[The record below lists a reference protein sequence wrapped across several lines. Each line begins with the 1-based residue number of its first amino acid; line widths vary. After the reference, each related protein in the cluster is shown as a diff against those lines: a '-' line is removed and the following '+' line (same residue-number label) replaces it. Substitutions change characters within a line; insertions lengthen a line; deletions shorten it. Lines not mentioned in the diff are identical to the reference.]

1 MIGDTRP
8 VLRLLKTLPNL
19 LETHLTKNSPHENL
33 FIRVGQL
40 MQQLFYLPN
49 SLAAQQDFLGQF
61 LRFQHIPFYVR
72 RELGLTALFQS
83 LGYRKT
89 VEKIAKY
96 FNLIFVVTAIDAVQ
110 MLTVWQINEQTGS
123 RLPLIPILTV
133 LGAMFIGF
141 IELKSVYEKSED
153 KEKAKIADAAAAL
166 GSALK
171 NRETQGIVAAV
182 LEYMERA
189 GRQSGSPRGPARSEQ
204 APGPEFMPNP
214 DIYDEE

>member
-1 MIGDTRP
+1 MIDHIFAAIRP
-8 VLRLLKTLPNL
+8 QLIILTIVYLLVLFVIFLDLWAG
-19 LETHLTKNSPHENL
+19 
-33 FIRVGQL
+33 IRKDRKRGE
-40 MQQLFYLPN
+40 
-49 SLAAQQDFLGQF
+49 
-61 LRFQHIPFYVR
+61 LRS
-72 RELGLTALFQS
+72 S

-153 KEKAKIADAAAAL
+153 KEKAKIADAAAVL

-171 NRETQGIVAAV
+171 NRETQSIVAAV
-182 LEYMERA
+182 LEYMERG
-189 GRQSGSPRGPARSEQ
+189 GRQSGSPRVPARGGQ
-204 APGPEFMPNP
+204 DPGPEFMPNP

>member
-1 MIGDTRP
+1 MIDHIFAAIRP
-8 VLRLLKTLPNL
+8 QLIILTIVYLLVLFVIFLDLWAG
-19 LETHLTKNSPHENL
+19 
-33 FIRVGQL
+33 IRKARKRGE
-40 MQQLFYLPN
+40 
-49 SLAAQQDFLGQF
+49 
-61 LRFQHIPFYVR
+61 LRS
-72 RELGLTALFQS
+72 S

-182 LEYMERA
+182 LELSLIHNRLC
-189 GRQSGSPRGPARSEQ
+189 RRLITSISLGSP
-204 APGPEFMPNP
+204 
-214 DIYDEE
+214 DH

>member
-1 MIGDTRP
+1 MADQRADP
-8 VLRLLKTLPNL
+8 
-19 LETHLTKNSPHENL
+19 
-33 FIRVGQL
+33 
-40 MQQLFYLPN
+40 
-49 SLAAQQDFLGQF
+49 
-61 LRFQHIPFYVR
+61 
-72 RELGLTALFQS
+72 
-83 LGYRKT
+83 
-89 VEKIAKY
+89 
-96 FNLIFVVTAIDAVQ
+96 
-110 MLTVWQINEQTGS
+110 
-123 RLPLIPILTV
+123 LPLIPILTV

-214 DIYDEE
+214 DIYDEK

>member
-1 MIGDTRP
+1 MIDHIFAAIRP
-8 VLRLLKTLPNL
+8 QLIILTIVYLLVLFVIFLDLWAG
-19 LETHLTKNSPHENL
+19 
-33 FIRVGQL
+33 IRKARKRGE
-40 MQQLFYLPN
+40 
-49 SLAAQQDFLGQF
+49 
-61 LRFQHIPFYVR
+61 LRS
-72 RELGLTALFQS
+72 S

-153 KEKAKIADAAAAL
+153 KEKAKIADA
-166 GSALK
+166 G
-171 NRETQGIVAAV
+171 
-182 LEYMERA
+182 
-189 GRQSGSPRGPARSEQ
+189 PRWVRR
-204 APGPEFMPNP
+204 
-214 DIYDEE
+214 

>member
-1 MIGDTRP
+1 MIDHIFAAIRP
-8 VLRLLKTLPNL
+8 QLIILTIVYLLVLFVIFLDLWAG
-19 LETHLTKNSPHENL
+19 
-33 FIRVGQL
+33 IRKARKRGE
-40 MQQLFYLPN
+40 
-49 SLAAQQDFLGQF
+49 
-61 LRFQHIPFYVR
+61 LRS
-72 RELGLTALFQS
+72 S

-182 LEYMERA
+182 LEYMEKRA

>member
-1 MIGDTRP
+1 MIDHIFAAIRP
-8 VLRLLKTLPNL
+8 QLIILTIVYLLVLFVIFLDLWAG
-19 LETHLTKNSPHENL
+19 
-33 FIRVGQL
+33 IRKARKRGE
-40 MQQLFYLPN
+40 
-49 SLAAQQDFLGQF
+49 
-61 LRFQHIPFYVR
+61 LRS
-72 RELGLTALFQS
+72 S

-96 FNLIFVVTAIDAVQ
+96 FNLIFV

>member
-1 MIGDTRP
+1 MIDHIFAAIRP
-8 VLRLLKTLPNL
+8 QLIILTIVYLLVLFVIFLDLWAG
-19 LETHLTKNSPHENL
+19 
-33 FIRVGQL
+33 IRKARKRGE
-40 MQQLFYLPN
+40 
-49 SLAAQQDFLGQF
+49 
-61 LRFQHIPFYVR
+61 LRS
-72 RELGLTALFQS
+72 S

-110 MLTVWQINEQTGS
+110 M
-123 RLPLIPILTV
+123 
-133 LGAMFIGF
+133 
-141 IELKSVYEKSED
+141 LKSVYEKSED

>member
-1 MIGDTRP
+1 MAIHLYLDEALTQQISEGDFSRP
-8 VLRLLKTLPNL
+8 EAESYNGTDGDSKDR
-19 LETHLTKNSPHENL
+19 
-33 FIRVGQL
+33 QL
-40 MQQLFYLPN
+40 YVANEQT
-49 SLAAQQDFLGQF
+49 SLA
-61 LRFQHIPFYVR
+61 
-72 RELGLTALFQS
+72 S
-83 LGYRKT
+83 
-89 VEKIAKY
+89 
-96 FNLIFVVTAIDAVQ
+96 AIDAVQ

-204 APGPEFMPNP
+204 APGPEFMPTP
-214 DIYDEE
+214 DIYDETEEQL

>member
-1 MIGDTRP
+1 MIDHIFAAIRP
-8 VLRLLKTLPNL
+8 QLIILTIVYLLVLFVIFLDLWAG
-19 LETHLTKNSPHENL
+19 
-33 FIRVGQL
+33 IRTARKRGE
-40 MQQLFYLPN
+40 
-49 SLAAQQDFLGQF
+49 
-61 LRFQHIPFYVR
+61 LRS
-72 RELGLTALFQS
+72 S

>member
-1 MIGDTRP
+1 MIDHIFAAIRP
-8 VLRLLKTLPNL
+8 QLIILTIVYLLVLFVIFLDLWAG
-19 LETHLTKNSPHENL
+19 
-33 FIRVGQL
+33 IRKARKRGE
-40 MQQLFYLPN
+40 
-49 SLAAQQDFLGQF
+49 
-61 LRFQHIPFYVR
+61 LRS
-72 RELGLTALFQS
+72 S

-123 RLPLIPILTV
+123 LPLIPILTV

-153 KEKAKIADAAAAL
+153 KEKAKIADAAAVL

-204 APGPEFMPNP
+204 APGPEFMPTP
-214 DIYDEE
+214 DIYDETEEQL

>member
-1 MIGDTRP
+1 M
-8 VLRLLKTLPNL
+8 
-19 LETHLTKNSPHENL
+19 TH
-33 FIRVGQL
+33 
-40 MQQLFYLPN
+40 
-49 SLAAQQDFLGQF
+49 
-61 LRFQHIPFYVR
+61 
-72 RELGLTALFQS
+72 S
-83 LGYRKT
+83 LGIYLTLLVTFLKFLNYDRP
-89 VEKIAKY
+89 Y
-96 FNLIFVVTAIDAVQ
+96 FAAIRPQLIISRIVTCSYCSLISSSLMAASGKPANAGSCAHRSATARPSRRSPSIQPDFVVTAIDAVQ

>member
-1 MIGDTRP
+1 MGRHPESPQTR
-8 VLRLLKTLPNL
+8 
-19 LETHLTKNSPHENL
+19 
-33 FIRVGQL
+33 G
-40 MQQLFYLPN
+40 
-49 SLAAQQDFLGQF
+49 AALIA
-61 LRFQHIPFYVR
+61 RA
-72 RELGLTALFQS
+72 TA
-83 LGYRKT
+83 KT

-189 GRQSGSPRGPARSEQ
+189 GRQSGSPAAGQKRASPRPRIHAE
-204 APGPEFMPNP
+204 PGYLRRRVKTTQTPYYHESKLHP
-214 DIYDEE
+214 

>member
-1 MIGDTRP
+1 MIDHIFAAIRP
-8 VLRLLKTLPNL
+8 QLIILTIVYLLVLFVIFLDLWAG
-19 LETHLTKNSPHENL
+19 
-33 FIRVGQL
+33 IRKARKRGE
-40 MQQLFYLPN
+40 
-49 SLAAQQDFLGQF
+49 
-61 LRFQHIPFYVR
+61 LRS
-72 RELGLTALFQS
+72 S

-171 NRETQGIVAAV
+171 NRETQGIVAAGAAGLPTCPLHV
-182 LEYMERA
+182 L
-189 GRQSGSPRGPARSEQ
+189 QHRGPARSEQ